1 MHMRQALRRHAR
13 LLAASAMVASF
24 SCHSQPVTVRVE
36 RQGDEIVLDVEA
48 TVQVTVKQAWVV
60 LTDYGNMASF
70 LSALKSS
77 SVVQR
82 RGNALLVAQAGEQRH
97 GPFHFAF
104 STVRAVDLVPEKEV
118 RSRLVK
124 GSFKSYEATTRL
136 VDQGATTLI
145 VHHGRYV
152 PDTWIPPFIGP
163 SVIREKAMEQYG
175 ELIAEMLK
183 RQSAN
188 TVKLGS
194 GGSPP
199 SQSPR

>member
-13 LLAASAMVASF
+13 LLAASALVGSM
-24 SCHSQPVTVRVE
+24 SCHSQPVTVRVD
-36 RQGDEIVLDVEA
+36 RQGDEIVIDVEA
-48 TVQVTVKQAWVV
+48 KVQVPVKQAWAV
-60 LTDYGNMASF
+60 LTDYANMATF

-82 RGNALLVAQAGEQRH
+82 RGNTLQVAQSGEQNH
-97 GPFHFAF
+97 GPFKFAF
-104 STVRAVDLVPEKEV
+104 NTVRAIDLVPDKEL

-152 PDTWIPPFIGP
+152 PDTRVPPFIGP
-163 SVIREKAMEQYG
+163 SVIRDKAAEQYT

-183 RQSAN
+183 RQAA
-188 TVKLGS
+188 TAAKTGDV
-194 GGSPP
+194 P
-199 SQSPR
+199 SLAKAGR